1 MFERFTWE
9 LRAKL
14 LSAHQTVRFAQSS
27 RALGTRLRLDCL
39 AHLAHLASLV
49 YHAASAADTRP
60 EPAPGSGFNR
70 SVPKP

>member
-1 MFERFTWE
+1 M
-9 LRAKL
+9 RAPRR
-14 LSAHQTVRFAQSS
+14 TRS
-27 RALGTRLRLDCL
+27 RTRPGTPSGPEQPGPAPGLKRLRLGRL

-49 YHAASAADTRP
+49 YHAASAAHTRP